1 MKKIELKRL
10 ARNMASDFLRGV
22 LEEDALEIGLEVR
35 NIFLSEEEFKNL
47 ANEMQQVVERLER
60 NSIRWQGNSCHFADE
75 VGLTHVD

>member
-1 MKKIELKRL
+1 MKKTELKRL

-60 NSIRWQGNSCHFADE
+60 NSR
-75 VGLTHVD
+75 